1 MFNDCEV
8 FLQVYKAPSLILIG
22 GTGSIS
28 FGQSRSGAMVRT
40 GGWGHILSDE
50 GSGFHIGLEIVKAVG
65 EHLDRRSH
73 DETLYQMFYETTGIS
88 DLEALNNLEEEMK
101 KNGISVLAGEDAFKL
116 YDTYGFPIDL
126 TREILEETIQ
136 KLYRIA
142 RDNYQKMAV
151 DKEDTLNLI
160 FWGSVLHKNKMVQRG
175 VAQLVRE
182 HIPNVEI
189 QIPQK
194 QAVEIALEVALGGQK
209 EKILCY

>member
-1 MFNDCEV
+1 
-8 FLQVYKAPSLILIG
+8 
-22 GTGSIS
+22 
-28 FGQSRSGAMVRT
+28 
-40 GGWGHILSDE
+40 
-50 GSGFHIGLEIVKAVG
+50 
-65 EHLDRRSH
+65 
-73 DETLYQMFYETTGIS
+73 
-88 DLEALNNLEEEMK
+88 
-101 KNGISVLAGEDAFKL
+101 
-116 YDTYGFPIDL
+116 
-126 TREILEETIQ
+126 
-136 KLYRIA
+136 
-142 RDNYQKMAV
+142 MAV